1 MPLDTTWI
9 DLEIITFNEVNQKE
23 KDKYLSLTYGL
34 FKNDTNQLIYKT
46 ETDFSSVQSLSR
58 I

>member
-23 KDKYLSLTYGL
+23 KDKYLSLIYGL